1 MNVLVGLMM
10 VAATVPDAPMIAW
23 IASGISAVLVLAS
36 AFSRTAATGAIV
48 VAIVALALS
57 NPPLLLAAIAGLSA
71 ILFLLLS
78 FGRAGLVSLTGALLF
93 TGVAMLVSLAP
104 VELPWVPV
112 VAPVVVVALF
122 AVAVWP
128 YASVTTTSARA
139 GASSRSGTVTA
150 TSNWLPSRQIRQRN
164 DSPG

>member
-10 VAATVPDAPMIAW
+10 VAATVPDAPVFGLIATG
-23 IASGISAVLVLAS
+23 IATALVLGS
-36 AFSRTAATGAIV
+36 VWSRTAATGAV
-48 VAIVALALS
+48 VATIVALAVD
-57 NPPLLLAAIAGLSA
+57 NPSLLLAAVSGLSA

-78 FGRAGLVSLTGALLF
+78 FGGASLVSLTGALLF
-93 TGVAMLVSLAP
+93 TGVTMLVSLAP

-112 VAPVVVVALF
+112 AAPVVVVALF

-128 YASVTTTSARA
+128 YASVSTTSARA

-150 TSNWLPSRQIRQRN
+150 TSNWLLSRQTRQRN